1 MLLRAVKQIIEP
13 KPTIEAAGV
22 KLQRAFRSARPGKSG
37 RQRSVLGN
45 QGRRLRDLDR

>member
-22 KLQRAFRSARPGKSG
+22 KLQRLRSARPGKSG
-37 RQRSVLGN
+37 RQRSVSGN

>member
-1 MLLRAVKQIIEP
+1 MSLRAVKQIIEP

-37 RQRSVLGN
+37 KQKVLGN